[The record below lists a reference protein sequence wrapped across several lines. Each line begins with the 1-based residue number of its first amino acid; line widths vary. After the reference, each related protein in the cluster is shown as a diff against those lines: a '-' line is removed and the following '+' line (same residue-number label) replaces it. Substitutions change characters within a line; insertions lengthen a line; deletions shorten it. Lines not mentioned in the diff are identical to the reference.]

1 MMALKILREV
11 VSSVHSTPFV
21 TIMMDK
27 TTDASNTEQVVICL
41 RWVDGNLEAH
51 EEFIGL
57 YEVKSSALFMVV
69 WEVLARLNI
78 AFNHLRGQC
87 YDGVSAMSGSRSG
100 VVKRVQEEEPRAA
113 YTHCYGHAL
122 NLECSD
128 SVKGCQLIKDALD
141 IVYEITK
148 LIKKISTT

>member
-41 RWVDGNLEAH
+41 RWVDGSLEAH

-57 YEVKSSALFMVV
+57 YEVAYTESSALFMVV
-69 WEVLARLNI
+69 QDVLA
-78 AFNHLRGQC
+78 
-87 YDGVSAMSGSRSG
+87 
-100 VVKRVQEEEPRAA
+100 
-113 YTHCYGHAL
+113 
-122 NLECSD
+122 
-128 SVKGCQLIKDALD
+128 
-141 IVYEITK
+141 
-148 LIKKISTT
+148 